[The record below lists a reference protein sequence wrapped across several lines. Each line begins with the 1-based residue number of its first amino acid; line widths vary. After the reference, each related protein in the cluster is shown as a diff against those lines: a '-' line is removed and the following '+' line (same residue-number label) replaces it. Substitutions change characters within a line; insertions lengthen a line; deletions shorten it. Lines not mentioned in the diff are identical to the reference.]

1 MSIADNVKFVM
12 DNIARAAESS
22 GRRPEDI
29 TLVAATKMNDASRV
43 REAIEAGVRYCGENR
58 VQELE
63 EKNAL

>member
-1 MSIADNVKFVM
+1 MSIADNVKFVI

-43 REAIEAGVRYCGENR
+43 REAIEAGGGYCGGSC
-58 VQELE
+58 V
-63 EKNAL
+63 